1 MKMDERLIIF
11 KPVIT
16 ERSTMLKETSNKYI
30 FEVHPAANK
39 RQIKTAVEKLF
50 NVSVKEIRTARVRG
64 KMKTVFMRQ
73 GRFTGKRPDRKKAIV
88 TLAKGD
94 TIDIFDQV

>member
-1 MKMDERLIIF
+1 MVDIDKIIF

-16 ERSTMLKETSNKYI
+16 ERSALLKETSNKFV
-30 FEVHPAANK
+30 FEVDPRANRK
-39 RQIKTAVEKLF
+39 QIKEAIEKFF
-50 NVSVKEIRTARVRG
+50 NVKVKRVNTSVMKG
-64 KMKTVFMRQ
+64 KTKTVFRKA

-88 TLAKGD
+88 SLAKGD

>member
-1 MKMDERLIIF
+1 MKGIERIIL

-16 ERSTMLKETSNKYI
+16 ERSTFLKEKSNKFV
-30 FEVHPAANK
+30 FEVDPRANK
-39 RQIKTAVEKLF
+39 REIRLAVEKLF
-50 NVSVKEIRTARVRG
+50 NVKVRDVKTSMIRG
-64 KMKTVFMRQ
+64 KPKTTFMRA

-88 TLAKGD
+88 KLSQGE